1 MEATAKPIGEI
12 LPAVVDREGQP
23 QTDLLQQ
30 STIELRSLD
39 LAALP
44 ARLDDTMLAKMR
56 ELAVA
61 PIPPL
66 KSFDEGVFFEKI
78 AVLQA
83 NLPHRA
89 ADEVSGAVRAET
101 YWRVLGGRPAIAIEH
116 MVAAALKRCQWFPTI
131 RECEALLDEW
141 VRNDGWSRKRAAVG
155 QIVEREVRLRFEG
168 VMDALERRAM
178 SQAEIDA
185 LPRRYKLIAVERG
198 TLRALN
204 DGSYVAWPDAS
215 MMGEDE
221 LQAHRE
227 RVQQLIADGLL

>member
-168 VMDALERRAM
+168 VMDALERRRC
-178 SQAEIDA
+178 
-185 LPRRYKLIAVERG
+185 RRLKS
-198 TLRALN
+198 THCRAAT
-204 DGSYVAWPDAS
+204 S
-215 MMGEDE
+215 
-221 LQAHRE
+221 
-227 RVQQLIADGLL
+227 